1 MSDPTPP
8 TPTEDDQTSLEPQD
22 RQTKNK
28 KTGALRE
35 IIETA
40 ILAILI
46 FVTVRAVV
54 LNFRVEGS
62 SMLPTLENGEMILVN
77 RNAYREF
84 NLGDLVD
91 WIPGV
96 PEQEWFTIVDW
107 GEPSRGDVIVFTPPE
122 PGDQKPYIK
131 RVIGLPG
138 DHVQITEDLNVLIN
152 GTAIDE
158 PYIGDYRNEC
168 VRVTNF
174 PHCDLTVPEGHYF
187 VMGDHRNN
195 SQDSRYFSVVEEDR
209 MIGKAWLVYW
219 PIGNFGTVDHPDYPE
234 LNPGD

>member
-1 MSDPTPP
+1 MPDSSPTIHPADNSETQQQP
-8 TPTEDDQTSLEPQD
+8 AEP
-22 RQTKNK
+22 NK
-28 KTGALRE
+28 KKTSALRE

-54 LNFRVEGS
+54 LNFKVEGS
-62 SMLPTLENGEMILVN
+62 SMLPTLTNGEMILVN

-84 NLGDLVD
+84 DTGDLVD

-96 PEQEWFTIVDW
+96 PEQHWLQIVDW

-138 DHVQITEDLNVLIN
+138 DHIQVTEDYQVLVN
-152 GTAIDE
+152 GVPLDE
-158 PYIGDYRNEC
+158 EYIGDYRSEC
-168 VRVTNF
+168 VNVANF
-174 PHCDLTVPEGHYF
+174 PYCEIDVPEGHYF

-195 SQDSRYFSVVEEDR
+195 SQDSRFFSVVAEDR
-209 MIGKAWLVYW
+209 IIGKAWLVYW
-219 PIGNFGTVDHPDYPE
+219 PFDHFGPVDHPEYPE
-234 LNPGD
+234 LDQ